1 VICDWCEEV
10 ESVYR
15 AFLADEEFALEE
27 PFLGE
32 EKQQLR
38 ACIGC
43 CKQWSGQ
50 LISRPNPGSPKFR
63 IVMEHDDFKHIK
75 LADLAQVTRTMIC
88 QVCGGKVAANPDD
101 AFAYA
106 RRMLRLYPALA
117 HNAQYHWTWTCD
129 GCAESGHCPD
139 CNSGMCDGGHTGP

>member
-1 VICDWCEEV
+1 
-10 ESVYR
+10 VYR
-15 AFLADEEFALEE
+15 TFLADEEFALEE

-32 EKQQLR
+32 DGQQLR

-43 CKQWSGQ
+43 CKKWSGQ
-50 LISRPNPGSPKFR
+50 IISRGASDSQKFR
-63 IVMEHDDFKHIK
+63 LVMEHDDFKDVS

-88 QVCGGKVAANPDD
+88 QVCDGKIAANPDD

-117 HNAQYHWTWTCD
+117 HDSQYHWMWTCD
-129 GCAESGHCPD
+129 VCAESGHCPD
-139 CNSGMCDGGHTGP
+139 CNMGDCDGHKDGVG